1 MKLTILGCYAATPRT
16 LTNPTSQVIE
26 IKNHMF
32 LIDCG
37 EGTQVQLRK
46 HKIKFSRINHIFISH
61 LHGDHFFGLPG
72 LISTFRLLGRD
83 KEMHIYGP
91 KGIKEAITLLLK
103 LGDSWTNFPLIFH
116 ELTSKEQE
124 LVFEDE
130 KVMVETLPLDHR
142 VYTNG
147 FLFREKLGERK
158 LNIDAVAEFKI
169 DKSYFQNIKNGK
181 DVVLDDGREIPNE
194 QLTFNPPKPKSYA
207 YCSDTAYKPD
217 LIPLISNADVLYHE
231 STFLDSEAHLS
242 IKTKHATAKE
252 AASIA
257 KKANVGK
264 LILGHYSTRYKS
276 IELFKEEAGTIFRNV
291 ELADDGRVFEF

>member
-1 MKLTILGCYAATPRT
+1 MKLHILGCYAATPRT
-16 LTNPTSQVIE
+16 MTNPTSQVLE

-46 HKIKFSRINHIFISH
+46 NKIKFSRINHIFISH

-72 LISTFRLLGRD
+72 LISTFRLLGRE

-103 LGDSWTNFPLIFH
+103 LGDSWTNYHLVFH
-116 ELTSKEQE
+116 ELVSKKSE
-124 LVFEDE
+124 VIFEDE
-130 KVMVETLPLDHR
+130 KVSVETIPLNHR

-158 LNIDAVAEFKI
+158 LNIDVVAEYQI
-169 DKSYFQNIKNGK
+169 DKAHFRNIKKGK
-181 DVVLDDGREIPNE
+181 DVVLENGAVLANSK
-194 QLTFNPPKPKSYA
+194 LTLDPPELKSYA

-217 LIPLISNADVLYHE
+217 IIEQIKNVSVLYHE
-231 STFLDSEAHLS
+231 ATFLDSEVHLTG
-242 IKTKHATAKE
+242 KTKHATAKQ
-252 AASIA
+252 AATIA
-257 KKANVGK
+257 KAANADLV
-264 LILGHYSTRYKS
+264 ILGHYSTRYKS
-276 IELFKEEAGTIFRNV
+276 IEKFREEAIEIFSDV
-291 ELADDGRVFEF
+291 ELADDGKVFEF